1 MTNTKARRR
10 HKPAEKRGR
19 PRLSAAEHEGT
30 ESSSLRLS
38 SAMWAEL
45 RATRDGRTLRAHA
58 ERILRA
64 GLDALAW
71 AAAVAVAF
79 ERWGSSMELAAARG
93 FCHALLAG
101 DLDRAARCAVWIYA
115 PGEAFRTAQAEFNAR
130 TQGAVS

>member
-1 MTNTKARRR
+1 MSARVL
-10 HKPAEKRGR
+10 PA
-19 PRLSAAEHEGT
+19 AV
-30 ESSSLRLS
+30 
-38 SAMWAEL
+38 L
-45 RATRDGRTLRAHA
+45 RALRDLRVTVSSDA
-58 ERILRA
+58 E
-64 GLDALAW
+64 LDALAW